1 MKDEPDN
8 LPNTDIEYRLILLGD
23 TAVGKTCLFKKLTSG
38 TYSDKNISTIG
49 VDRKSFII
57 KVKCDLEEKDGTTNS
72 KIVQINLTDTAGQER
87 YKSLTKSYYKSSDAA
102 IILYDITD
110 KQSFINIDNWI
121 QSINASTSQ
130 IDKST
135 YTIFLMG
142 TKLDLVDSGIK
153 ERQVEEDEAQ
163 AKCEENNIEWGGEC
177 SNKDFTEEQFKEI
190 FAGFVK
196 IIHKK
201 MGNKPKQQESVK
213 LANFKKK
220 KKAAKKFC

>member
-23 TAVGKTCLFKKLTSG
+23 TAVGKTCLFKKLTFG
-38 TYSDKNISTIG
+38 VFKDKNVSTIG
-49 VDRKSFII
+49 IDRRTF

-121 QSINASTSQ
+121 QSIIASTSQ

-177 SNKDFTEEQFKEI
+177 SNKDFTEDQFKEI

-201 MGNKPKQQESVK
+201 M
-213 LANFKKK
+213 
-220 KKAAKKFC
+220 

>member
-8 LPNTDIEYRLILLGD
+8 LPHTDIDYRLILLGD
-23 TAVGKTCLFKKLTSG
+23 TAVGKTCLFKKLTFG
-38 TYSDKNISTIG
+38 VFKDKNVSTIG
-49 VDRKSFII
+49 IDRRTF

-121 QSINASTSQ
+121 QSINASASQ

-177 SNKDFTEEQFKEI
+177 SNKDFTEDQFKEI

>member
-23 TAVGKTCLFKKLTSG
+23 TAVGKTCLFKKLTFG
-38 TYSDKNISTIG
+38 VFKDKNVSTIG
-49 VDRKSFII
+49 IDRRTF

-87 YKSLTKSYYKSSDAA
+87 YKALTKSYYKSSDAA

>member
-23 TAVGKTCLFKKLTSG
+23 TAVGKTCLFKKLTFG
-38 TYSDKNISTIG
+38 VFKDKNVSTIG
-49 VDRKSFII
+49 IDRRTF
-57 KVKCDLEEKDGTTNS
+57 KVKCDFEEKDGTTNS

-177 SNKDFTEEQFKEI
+177 SNKDFTEDQFKEI

-220 KKAAKKFC
+220 KKTAKKFC

>member
-23 TAVGKTCLFKKLTSG
+23 TAVGKTCLFKKLTFG
-38 TYSDKNISTIG
+38 VFKDKNVSTIG
-49 VDRKSFII
+49 IDRRTF
-57 KVKCDLEEKDGTTNS
+57 KVKCDLEEKDGTNNS

-177 SNKDFTEEQFKEI
+177 SNKDFTEDQFKEI

>member
-1 MKDEPDN
+1 MKDEQ
-8 LPNTDIEYRLILLGD
+8 NTELEYRLILLGD
-23 TAVGKTCLFKKLTSG
+23 TGVGKTCLFKKLNFNIFK
-38 TYSDKNISTIG
+38 DKNVSTIG
-49 VDRKSFII
+49 IDRRTF
-57 KVKCDLEEKDGTTNS
+57 KVKADLEEKDGTTQS
-72 KIVQINLTDTAGQER
+72 QIVKINLTDTAGQER

-110 KQSFINIDNWI
+110 KQTFSNIDRWI
-121 QSINASTSQ
+121 HSINTSTSQ
-130 IDKST
+130 IDKNT

-142 TKLDLVDSGIK
+142 TKLDLVNDGIK

-163 AKCEENNIEWGGEC
+163 AKCEENNIEWGGES
-177 SNKDFTEEQFKEI
+177 SNKEFSDEKFKEI

-201 MGNKPKQQESVK
+201 MGNKQMHQESLK

-220 KKAAKKFC
+220 KKGGKKFC

>member
-23 TAVGKTCLFKKLTSG
+23 TAVGKTCLFKKLTFG
-38 TYSDKNISTIG
+38 VFKDKNVSTIG
-49 VDRKSFII
+49 IDRRTF
-57 KVKCDLEEKDGTTNS
+57 KVKCDFEEKDGTTNS

-177 SNKDFTEEQFKEI
+177 SNKDFTEDQFKEI

-220 KKAAKKFC
+220 KKVAKKFC

>member
-23 TAVGKTCLFKKLTSG
+23 TAVGKTCLFKKLTFG
-38 TYSDKNISTIG
+38 VFKDKNVSTIG
-49 VDRKSFII
+49 IDRRTF
-57 KVKCDLEEKDGTTNS
+57 KVKCDLEEKDGTNNS

-121 QSINASTSQ
+121 QSIIASTSQ

-177 SNKDFTEEQFKEI
+177 SNKDFTEDQFKEI

>member
-1 MKDEPDN
+1 MKEEPDN
-8 LPNTDIEYRLILLGD
+8 LRNTDIEYRLILLGD
-23 TAVGKTCLFKKLTSG
+23 TAVGKTCLFKKLTFG
-38 TYSDKNISTIG
+38 VFKDKNVSTIG
-49 VDRKSFII
+49 IDRRTF

-177 SNKDFTEEQFKEI
+177 SNKDFTEDQFKEI

>member
-8 LPNTDIEYRLILLGD
+8 LPNYDIEYRLILLGD
-23 TAVGKTCLFKKLTSG
+23 TAVGKTCLFKKLTFG
-38 TYSDKNISTIG
+38 VFKDKNVSTIG
-49 VDRKSFII
+49 IDRRTF

-135 YTIFLMG
+135 YTVFLMG

-177 SNKDFTEEQFKEI
+177 SNKDFTEDQFKEI

>member
-23 TAVGKTCLFKKLTSG
+23 TAVGKTCLFKKLTFG
-38 TYSDKNISTIG
+38 VFKDKNVSTIG
-49 VDRKSFII
+49 IDRRTF

-121 QSINASTSQ
+121 QSIIASTSQ

>member
-23 TAVGKTCLFKKLTSG
+23 TAVGKTCLFKKLTFG
-38 TYSDKNISTIG
+38 VFKDKNVSTIG
-49 VDRKSFII
+49 IDRRTF

-121 QSINASTSQ
+121 QSINASASQ

-177 SNKDFTEEQFKEI
+177 SNKDFTEDQFKEI
-190 FAGFVK
+190 FTGFVK

-220 KKAAKKFC
+220 KKVAKKFC

>member
-23 TAVGKTCLFKKLTSG
+23 TAVGKTCLFKKLTFG
-38 TYSDKNISTIG
+38 VFKDKNVSTIG
-49 VDRKSFII
+49 IDRRTF

-121 QSINASTSQ
+121 QSINASASQ

-177 SNKDFTEEQFKEI
+177 SNKDFTEDQFKEI

>member
-23 TAVGKTCLFKKLTSG
+23 TAVGKTCLFKKLTFG
-38 TYSDKNISTIG
+38 VFKDKNVSTIG
-49 VDRKSFII
+49 IDRRTF

-87 YKSLTKSYYKSSDAA
+87 YKALTKSYYKSSDAA

-177 SNKDFTEEQFKEI
+177 SNKDFTEDQFKEI

-220 KKAAKKFC
+220 KKTAKKFC

>member
-23 TAVGKTCLFKKLTSG
+23 TAVGKTCLFKKLTFG
-38 TYSDKNISTIG
+38 VFKDKNVSTIG
-49 VDRKSFII
+49 IDRRTF

-87 YKSLTKSYYKSSDAA
+87 YKALTKSYYKSSDAA

-177 SNKDFTEEQFKEI
+177 SNKDFTEDQFKEI

-220 KKAAKKFC
+220 KKVAKKFC

>member
-8 LPNTDIEYRLILLGD
+8 LPNIDIEYRLILLGD
-23 TAVGKTCLFKKLTSG
+23 TAVGKTCLFKKLTFG
-38 TYSDKNISTIG
+38 VFKDKNVSTIG
-49 VDRKSFII
+49 IDRRTF

-130 IDKST
+130 IDKNT

-142 TKLDLVDSGIK
+142 TKLDLVETGVK

-177 SNKDFTEEQFKEI
+177 SNKDFTEDQFKEI

-220 KKAAKKFC
+220 KKTAKKFC

>member
-23 TAVGKTCLFKKLTSG
+23 TAVGKTCLFKKLTFG
-38 TYSDKNISTIG
+38 VFKDKNVSTIG
-49 VDRKSFII
+49 IDRRTF

-163 AKCEENNIEWGGEC
+163 TKCEENNIEWGGEC
-177 SNKDFTEEQFKEI
+177 SNKDFTEDQFKEI

-220 KKAAKKFC
+220 KKTAKKFC

>member
-23 TAVGKTCLFKKLTSG
+23 TAVGKTCLFKKLTFG
-38 TYSDKNISTIG
+38 VFKDKNVSTIG
-49 VDRKSFII
+49 IDRRTF
-57 KVKCDLEEKDGTTNS
+57 KVKCDFEEKDGTTNS

-177 SNKDFTEEQFKEI
+177 SNKDFTEDQFKEI

>member
-23 TAVGKTCLFKKLTSG
+23 TAVGKTCLFKKLTFG
-38 TYSDKNISTIG
+38 VFKDKNVSTIG
-49 VDRKSFII
+49 IDRRTF

-177 SNKDFTEEQFKEI
+177 SNKDFTEDQFKEI

>member
-1 MKDEPDN
+1 MKDESDN
-8 LPNTDIEYRLILLGD
+8 LPNTDMEYRLILLGD
-23 TAVGKTCLFKKLTSG
+23 TAVGKTCLFKKLTFG
-38 TYSDKNISTIG
+38 VFKDKNVSTIG
-49 VDRKSFII
+49 IDRRTF

-110 KQSFINIDNWI
+110 KQSFINTDNWI

-177 SNKDFTEEQFKEI
+177 SNKDFTEDQFKEI

>member
-8 LPNTDIEYRLILLGD
+8 LPKTDIEYRLILLGD
-23 TAVGKTCLFKKLTSG
+23 TAVGKTCLFKKLTFG
-38 TYSDKNISTIG
+38 VFKDKNVSTIG
-49 VDRKSFII
+49 IDRRTF
-57 KVKCDLEEKDGTTNS
+57 KVKCDFEEKDGTTNS

-177 SNKDFTEEQFKEI
+177 SNKDFTEDQFKEI

>member
-23 TAVGKTCLFKKLTSG
+23 TAVGKTCLFKKLTFG
-38 TYSDKNISTIG
+38 VFKDKNVSTIG
-49 VDRKSFII
+49 IDRRTF
-57 KVKCDLEEKDGTTNS
+57 KVKCDFEEKDGTTNS

-163 AKCEENNIEWGGEC
+163 TKCEENNIEWGGEC

-220 KKAAKKFC
+220 KKVAKKFC

>member
-8 LPNTDIEYRLILLGD
+8 LPNIDIEYRLILLGD
-23 TAVGKTCLFKKLTSG
+23 TAVGKTCLFKKLTFG
-38 TYSDKNISTIG
+38 VFKDKNVSTIG
-49 VDRKSFII
+49 IDRRTF

-142 TKLDLVDSGIK
+142 TKLDLVDSRIK

-177 SNKDFTEEQFKEI
+177 SNKDFTEDQFKEI

-220 KKAAKKFC
+220 KKTAKKFC

>member
-23 TAVGKTCLFKKLTSG
+23 TAVGKTCLFKKLTFG
-38 TYSDKNISTIG
+38 VFKDKNVSTIG
-49 VDRKSFII
+49 IDRRTF

-163 AKCEENNIEWGGEC
+163 AKCEENSIEWGGEC
-177 SNKDFTEEQFKEI
+177 SNKDFTEDQFKEI

-220 KKAAKKFC
+220 KKTAKKFC

>member
-23 TAVGKTCLFKKLTSG
+23 TAVGKTCLFKKLTFG
-38 TYSDKNISTIG
+38 VFKDKNVSTIG
-49 VDRKSFII
+49 IDRRTF

-135 YTIFLMG
+135 YTVFLMG

>member
-23 TAVGKTCLFKKLTSG
+23 TAVGKTCLFKKLTFG
-38 TYSDKNISTIG
+38 VFKDKNVSTIG
-49 VDRKSFII
+49 IDRRTF

-121 QSINASTSQ
+121 QSINASASQ

-177 SNKDFTEEQFKEI
+177 SNKDFTEDQFKEI

-220 KKAAKKFC
+220 KKVAKKFC